1 MEMSILLPLLIVG
14 LLGLMFVLVAFRQ
27 PAQAPVAQ
35 PSREATGRALYQ
47 QRLQELDAEL
57 ALGLLNE
64 SAHAEAVSEL
74 GLALLEDQGSQ
85 SRPLE
90 MPTAIAPSLGRAWQ
104 LGFALLFCVGVAG
117 LYLGIGEPQADA
129 LSATSGILQQRDVDP
144 VQLTAWQ
151 RTLEQRVA
159 TKPDDQQ
166 SWYLLG
172 HVHLRAQAFEPAAQ
186 AFAQAHRVALA
197 QGQASDVNLD
207 LYWLQ
212 ARYLA
217 ARGQLDEGSQKIVKR
232 VLEKAPNHPF
242 ILEILAM
249 DAFRLGDYKQAVS
262 VLNRALSGRLSPPQR
277 ATLQVGL
284 EQARE
289 RLGSQGPGVDIRIEG
304 LAAAPAQAT
313 LFVIARPVGGGMPFA
328 VVRRPGPD
336 FPSAVRLDDAVSMNP
351 ANPLSNAGQ
360 FEVLVRLSRSGG
372 VQARPEDWQW
382 QSEPIALAGAAGE
395 GLDGAQSPTEPL
407 VATLSPPAAAATSP
421 H

>member
-1 MEMSILLPLLIVG
+1 MEMSILLPLLLIG
-14 LLGLMFVLVAFRQ
+14 LLGLVFVLVAFRQ
-27 PAQAPVAQ
+27 PTSAPLSQ
-35 PSREATGRALYQ
+35 PSREATGRLLYQ

-85 SRPLE
+85 ASSV
-90 MPTAIAPSLGRAWQ
+90 AAPEPAVASLGRGWQ
-104 LGFALLFCVGVAG
+104 LSFALLFCVGVAG
-117 LYLGIGEPQADA
+117 LYLAIGEPQADA
-129 LSATSGILQQRDVDP
+129 LGATSGILRQQEIEP
-144 VQLTAWQ
+144 TQLTAWQ

-159 TKPDDQQ
+159 AKPDDQQ

-172 HVHLRAQAFEPAAQ
+172 HVHLRAQSFEPAAQ
-186 AFAQAHRVALA
+186 AFAQAHGVALA
-197 QGQASDVNLD
+197 QGQAADVNLD

-262 VLNRALSGRLSPPQR
+262 VLNRALSGRLSPAQR

-289 RLGSQGPGVDIRIEG
+289 RLGSQGPGVDVRIEG

-336 FPSAVRLDDAVSMNP
+336 YPDAVRLDDAVSMNP

-382 QSEPIALAGAAGE
+382 QSEPLTLGGPS
-395 GLDGAQSPTEPL
+395 DGIGPSPESL
-407 VATLSPPAAAATSP
+407 VATLLPPTAPPASP

>member
-1 MEMSILLPLLIVG
+1 MSILLPLLMVG
-14 LLGLMFVLVAFRQ
+14 LLGLVFVLVAFRQ
-27 PAQAPVAQ
+27 PARVPVEQ
-35 PSREATGRALYQ
+35 LSREATGRALYQ
-47 QRLQELDAEL
+47 QRLQELDTEL

-85 SRPLE
+85 SSPVE
-90 MPTAIAPSLGRAWQ
+90 AAAPAVASLGRAWQ
-104 LGFALLFCVGVAG
+104 LSFALLFCVGVAG

-129 LSATSGILQQRDVDP
+129 LSATSGILQQQDIEP
-144 VQLTAWQ
+144 TQLTAWQ

-159 TKPDDQQ
+159 AKPDDQQ

-172 HVHLRAQAFEPAAQ
+172 HVHLRAQGFEPAAA
-186 AFAQAHRVALA
+186 AFAQAHRVALE

-217 ARGQLDEGSQKIVKR
+217 ARGQLDEGSQEIVKR

-262 VLNRALSGRLSPPQR
+262 VLNRALSGRLSPAQR

-289 RLGSQGPGVDIRIEG
+289 RLGSQGPGVDIQIEG

-336 FPSAVRLDDAVSMNP
+336 FPDAVRLDDAVSMNP

-382 QSEPIALAGAAGE
+382 QSEPIDLSRALDSVE
-395 GLDGAQSPTEPL
+395 SNTESL
-407 VATLSPPAAAATSP
+407 VATLLPPAAAPISP